1 MTTREELRGSL
12 RRLVSTFLLGKIGL
26 DLLNVIR
33 MPSTFPP
40 LTDELADEIL
50 ALLDKSVGLVDWDA
64 NVRDHP
70 YPAAHRLMDMDLIL
84 AEIDGWM
91 ECQKAMSDWR
101 PVRRLEP

>member
-50 ALLDKSVGLVDWDA
+50 ALHSSGDRWLDGMSKGYGWL
-64 NVRDHP
+64 
-70 YPAAHRLMDMDLIL
+70 AACE
-84 AEIDGWM
+84 EI
-91 ECQKAMSDWR
+91 KA
-101 PVRRLEP
+101 VKTLEEVVK